1 MNRAL
6 QVLNFLGVVALALLC
21 GVQWRINR
29 RLNLDVDRLERIR
42 LEQVSQ
48 LTERDSTIKGYVAD
62 LDDFR
67 TRLTLAEFQL
77 KELDE
82 KLRVMTRERNRMA
95 TEVETLAA
103 QRDQLKASLAQW
115 QAAVAERDTA
125 LKTAGDQIQKL
136 TADRN
141 EAVTK
146 FNDLAG
152 KYNAIVKDLDKA
164 RAKQQ

>member
-29 RLNLDVDRLERIR
+29 RLNLEVDRLERIR

-48 LTERDSTIKGYVAD
+48 LTERDSTIKGYVVD

-67 TRLTLAEFQL
+67 TRLTLAESQL
-77 KELDE
+77 KDLDE
-82 KLRVMTRERNRMA
+82 KLRVMTRERNQMA
-95 TEVETLAA
+95 TEVGTLAA

-115 QAAVAERDTA
+115 RAAVAERDAA
-125 LKTAGDQIQKL
+125 LKLSGEQLHKL

-141 EAVTK
+141 EAVVK
-146 FNDLAG
+146 FNDLAE
-152 KYNAIVKDLDKA
+152 KYNAIVKELEKA
-164 RAKQQ
+164 RSKP

>member
-29 RLNLDVDRLERIR
+29 RLNLEVDRLERIR

-67 TRLTLAEFQL
+67 TRLTLAESQL
-77 KELDE
+77 KDLDE

-95 TEVETLAA
+95 TEVETLAT

-125 LKTAGDQIQKL
+125 LKTANEQIQKL